1 MFSDSSLDSDSDS
14 DSHKA
19 SDSLSYSV
27 ADAKT
32 ESVSDYVWARYS
44 DTISDSLLFVDRQFK
59 GFDNR
64 GFGWV

>member
-14 DSHKA
+14 HKA
-19 SDSLSYSV
+19 SDSV